1 MDLTRGYVVKSEGS
15 LSPHQLVILTIL
27 RHWVKSPDAK
37 DACDG
42 ICKWWLPDDPVTFGR
57 EKVQQALD
65 ILVLEGWVTERKSR
79 SAEKIYGLN
88 THRLSEIEKFLRD
101 SEKGS

>member
-1 MDLTRGYVVKSEGS
+1 VNEEGS
-15 LSPHQLVILTIL
+15 SGPHQLVILAIL

-65 ILVLEGWVTERKSR
+65 ILVLKGWITERKSR

-88 THRLSEIEKFLRD
+88 RQRLGEIEKFLWD
-101 SEKGS
+101 SGKGS

>member
-1 MDLTRGYVVKSEGS
+1 MKEEGS

>member
-1 MDLTRGYVVKSEGS
+1 VKEKGS
-15 LSPHQLVILTIL
+15 SGPHRLVILAIL
-27 RHWVKSPDAK
+27 RHWVKFPDAK

-65 ILVLEGWVTERKSR
+65 ILVLEGWVTERITR

-88 THRLSEIEKFLRD
+88 RHRLNEIEKFLRD
-101 SEKGS
+101 SGQGS